1 MNLWRTLGAAWEG
14 ITANKMRSVLTMLGV
29 IIGVAAVILMIGVS
43 AGAEATIAE
52 QINSLGA
59 NLIIVS
65 SIQGSGNTTGHAS
78 PPKLNYDDAQA
89 IAKEIKGLSGVA
101 PEQGGAAQ
109 TVRYGTANFSTS
121 VIGANADYLRVR
133 GLVLAEGQF
142 LTQQDLDAKRKV
154 VVLGAQVAKELFGD
168 ASAIGQQI
176 NVGTV
181 KMTVVGVMAEKGKVA
196 ETDYDDRVYV
206 PLTVLYQKFT
216 VSQMAANRVRTIYIQ
231 VASQEGMSAAMAQIN
246 TLLAARHDVEPASP
260 DVRIQTQGD
269 IIATQEA
276 ATAAFRDLLAWVG
289 AVSLLVG
296 GIGIMNIMLV
306 SVTERTRE
314 IGIRQS
320 LGARPGDI
328 RSQFLTEALA
338 LSLSGGLI
346 GVAGALGTA
355 AFFGSLGGMR
365 LVVVPDSV
373 LLAFGAA
380 AGVGVFFGYYP
391 ANKAARLDPIVALRY
406 E

>member
-1 MNLWRTLGAAWEG
+1 MNLWRTLGTAWEG
-14 ITANKMRSVLTMLGV
+14 ITANKLRSALTMLGV
-29 IIGVAAVILMIGVS
+29 IIGVAAVILMIAVS

-52 QINSLGA
+52 QINGLGA

-65 SIQGSGNTTGHAS
+65 SIQGPSMTAGRAS
-78 PPKLNYDDAQA
+78 PPKLNYDDAKA
-89 IAKEIKGLSGVA
+89 IAKEVHGLKGVA

-109 TVRYGTANFSTS
+109 TVRYGSANFSTA
-121 VIGANADYLRVR
+121 VIGTNADYRRVR
-133 GLVLAEGQF
+133 DLTLADGQF
-142 LTQQDLDAKRKV
+142 LTQQDLDLKRKV
-154 VVLGAQVAKELFGD
+154 VVLGAQVTKELFGK
-168 ASAIGQQI
+168 ASPLGQQI
-176 NVGTV
+176 YVGPV
-181 KMTVVGVMAEKGKVA
+181 KMTVVGVMAEKGKIA

-206 PLTVLYQKFT
+206 PLTVLYQHF
-216 VSQMAANRVRTIYIQ
+216 VPSQVAVNRVRTVYIQ
-231 VASQEGMSAAMAQIN
+231 AASKEGMSAAIAQIN
-246 TLLAARHDVEPASP
+246 TVLAARHDVDPASP
-260 DVRIQTQGD
+260 DVRVQSQGD

-320 LGARPGDI
+320 IGARPGDI
-328 RSQFLTEALA
+328 RRQFLAEALA

-346 GVAGALGTA
+346 GVAGALGAA

-380 AGVGVFFGYYP
+380 AAVGVFFGYYP
-391 ANKAARLDPIVALRY
+391 ANKAARLDPIVALHY